1 MQYSWAR
8 RGIFCGSRHGETGPL
23 QRGAAWHESW
33 SPAYVKCCGETRG
46 RDVLFPH
53 ALGAPPSLLTAC
65 AKFTYGS
72 RGKWTP
78 SVRLIFPKILQS
90 LSRSWAHTTNFT
102 LSTGCTPFSIAT
114 PCHNKVTWPSY
125 IIKIHEREC
134 QVIDESHGVKNYC
147 YHLIVSALTN
157 FSTSWYWVCSISWA
171 LALSLPPSHSLRQ
184 GKDGS
189 TEKEKAREKGGR
201 KREKNDK

>member
-8 RGIFCGSRHGETGPL
+8 RGIFCGSRHAETGPL

-90 LSRSWAHTTNFT
+90 LSRSWAHTTNIT

-114 PCHNKVTWPSY
+114 PCHNKVTWPSHV
-125 IIKIHEREC
+125 IKNSWTWMSSHWWKSWCEKLLLPLDSQCTDEFFHF
-134 QVIDESHGVKNYC
+134 VILSVQHFVG
-147 YHLIVSALTN
+147 
-157 FSTSWYWVCSISWA
+157 FSTVF
-171 LALSLPPSHSLRQ
+171 
-184 GKDGS
+184 
-189 TEKEKAREKGGR
+189 TT
-201 KREKNDK
+201 